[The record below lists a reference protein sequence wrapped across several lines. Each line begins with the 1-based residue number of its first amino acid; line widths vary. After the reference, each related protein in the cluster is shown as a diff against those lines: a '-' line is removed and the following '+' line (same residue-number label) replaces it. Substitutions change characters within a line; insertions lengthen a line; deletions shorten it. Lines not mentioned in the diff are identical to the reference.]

1 MEVHFSS
8 KSNEWNTPD
17 DLFNTLNNEFNFTLD
32 PCTNGENNKCDKFY
46 TEKENGLIQDWSKDI
61 VFMNPPYG
69 REISQWIEKA
79 YNESLKGSKVVCLIP
94 SRTDTK
100 YWHDFIFNKAS
111 EVRFIKGRLKFGD
124 SKNSA
129 PFPSA
134 IIVYDNNFNKTKY
147 STHDYKEDINGST
160 S

>member
-1 MEVHFSS
+1 MKVHISS
-8 KSNEWNTPD
+8 KTNEWNTPD
-17 DLFNTLNNEFNFTLD
+17 DLYNIIDKEFNFTLD
-32 PCTNGENNKCDKFY
+32 PCTNGLNNKCEKFY

-69 REISQWIEKA
+69 RQISQWVEKA

-94 SRTDTK
+94 SRTDTN

-147 STHDYKEDINGST
+147 STYDHRRV
-160 S
+160 

>member
-1 MEVHFSS
+1 MKVHFSS

-17 DLFNTLNNEFNFTLD
+17 DLYNILDNEFNFTLD
-32 PCTNGENNKCDKFY
+32 PCTNGENNKCNRFY

-111 EVRFIKGRLKFGD
+111 EVRFVKGRLKFGN

-134 IIVYDNNFNKTKY
+134 IIVYDNNFNNTKY
-147 STHDYKEDINGST
+147 STYDYRRV
-160 S
+160 

>member
-17 DLFNTLNNEFNFTLD
+17 DLYNKLNNEFNFTLD
-32 PCTNGENNKCDKFY
+32 PCTNGENNKCEKFY
-46 TEKENGLIQDWSKDI
+46 TEKENGLIKDWSKDI

-69 REISQWIEKA
+69 RQISQWIEKA

-100 YWHDFIFNKAS
+100 YWHNFIFNKAS
-111 EVRFIKGRLKFGD
+111 EVRFIKGRLKFGN

-134 IIVYDNNFNKTKY
+134 IIVYDNNYKKTKY
-147 STHDYKEDINGST
+147 STYEL
-160 S
+160 

>member
-17 DLFNTLNNEFNFTLD
+17 DLYNTLDNEFNFTLD
-32 PCTNGENNKCDKFY
+32 PCTNSLNNKCDKFY

-69 REISQWIEKA
+69 RQISQWIEKA

-134 IIVYDNNFNKTKY
+134 IIVYDNNFNKTEY
-147 STHDYKEDINGST
+147 STYDIRRV
-160 S
+160 

>member
-1 MEVHFSS
+1 MKVHFSS

-17 DLFNTLNNEFNFTLD
+17 DLYNILDNEFNFTLD
-32 PCTNGENNKCDKFY
+32 PCTNGINNKCDKFY

-79 YNESLKGSKVVCLIP
+79 YNESLKGSKVLCLIP

-111 EVRFIKGRLKFGD
+111 EVRFIKGRLKFGN

-134 IIVYDNNFNKTKY
+134 IVVYDNNFNNTKY
-147 STHDYKEDINGST
+147 STYDYRRN
-160 S
+160 

>member
-1 MEVHFSS
+1 MKVHFSS
-8 KSNEWNTPD
+8 NSNEWNTPD
-17 DLFNTLNNEFNFTLD
+17 DLYNTLHNEFNFTLD
-32 PCTNGENNKCDKFY
+32 PCTNGMNNKCDKFY

-69 REISQWIEKA
+69 RQISQWIEKA

-111 EVRFIKGRLKFGD
+111 EVRFIKGRLKFGN

-134 IIVYDNNFNKTKY
+134 IIVYDNNFNNTKY
-147 STHDYKEDINGST
+147 STYEL
-160 S
+160 

>member
-1 MEVHFSS
+1 MKVHFSS
-8 KSNEWNTPD
+8 KTNEWNTPD
-17 DLFNTLNNEFNFTLD
+17 DLYNILYKEFNFTLD
-32 PCTNGENNKCDKFY
+32 PCTNGLNNKCDKFY
-46 TEKENGLIQDWSKDI
+46 TEKENGLIHDWSKDI

-69 REISQWIEKA
+69 RQIRQWVEKA

-134 IIVYDNNFNKTKY
+134 IIVYDKNFNNTKY
-147 STHDYKEDINGST
+147 STFDYRGV
-160 S
+160 

>member
-1 MEVHFSS
+1 MQVHFSS

-17 DLFNTLNNEFNFTLD
+17 DLYNTLDNEFNFTLD
-32 PCTNGENNKCDKFY
+32 PCTNGLNNKCNKFY

-69 REISQWIEKA
+69 RQISQWIEKA
-79 YNESLKGSKVVCLIP
+79 YNESLKGAKVVCLIP

-111 EVRFIKGRLKFGD
+111 EIRFIKGRLKFGN

-134 IIVYDNNFNKTKY
+134 IIVYDNKFNNTKY
-147 STHDYKEDINGST
+147 STYDYRVV
-160 S
+160 

>member
-1 MEVHFSS
+1 MKVHFSS

-17 DLFNTLNNEFNFTLD
+17 DLYNTLNNEFNFTLD
-32 PCTNGENNKCDKFY
+32 PCTNGENNKCSKFY

-69 REISQWIEKA
+69 REIRQWIEKA

-111 EVRFIKGRLKFGD
+111 EVRFIKGRLKFGG

-134 IIVYDNNFNKTKY
+134 IVVYDNNFNNTKY
-147 STHDYKEDINGST
+147 STYDYRRV
-160 S
+160 

>member
-8 KSNEWNTPD
+8 KSNEWNTPE
-17 DLFNTLNNEFNFTLD
+17 DLYNTLNNEFNFTLD

-46 TEKENGLIQDWSKDI
+46 TEKENGLTQDWSKDI
-61 VFMNPPYG
+61 VSMNPPYG
-69 REISQWIEKA
+69 RQISQWIEKA

-111 EVRFIKGRLKFGD
+111 EVRFIKGRLKFGG

-134 IIVYDNNFNKTKY
+134 IIVYDNNFNNTKY
-147 STHDYKEDINGST
+147 LTYDYRSV
-160 S
+160 

>member
-17 DLFNTLNNEFNFTLD
+17 DLYNTLHNEFNFTLD
-32 PCTNGENNKCDKFY
+32 PCTNGENNKCNKFY

-79 YNESLKGSKVVCLIP
+79 YNDSLKGAKVVCLIP

-111 EVRFIKGRLKFGD
+111 EVRFIKGRLKFGN

-129 PFPSA
+129 PFPSS
-134 IIVYDNNFNKTKY
+134 IVVYDNNFNNTKY
-147 STHDYKEDINGST
+147 TTFDYRRV
-160 S
+160 